1 MPVVQHVEL
10 TPSGELEL
18 QPEETIRMTQENVVQ
33 HSPFYEGSSSGTL
46 IITNQCVLWS
56 VFCVWTSS
64 NWLYRRVAWINSG
77 NKAQS
82 SSYRFRDISLHAM
95 AQTAFG
101 EPCLYC
107 HLDTEDVTEIRF
119 IPSDKDGCEWPPAKH
134 NGYLWLTFRTVQPI
148 YQAFCQGAME
158 NPDSDE
164 EEPMDA
170 WISSALEEDDEA
182 EEGQFDDA

>member
-46 IITNQCVLWS
+46 IITNQ
-56 VFCVWTSS
+56 
-64 NWLYRRVAWINSG
+64 RVAWINSG

-119 IPSDKDGCEWPPAKH
+119 IPSDKDG
-134 NGYLWLTFRTVQPI
+134 LQPI